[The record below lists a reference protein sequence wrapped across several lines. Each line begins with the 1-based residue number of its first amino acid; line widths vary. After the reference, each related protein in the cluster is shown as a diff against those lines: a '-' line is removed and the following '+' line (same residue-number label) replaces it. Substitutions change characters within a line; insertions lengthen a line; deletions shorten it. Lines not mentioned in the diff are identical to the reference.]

1 MFMVGT
7 SRSYFEN
14 VPKMIARSVSG
25 RDAYVVDIG
34 ALDSHDEVKDALAR
48 GSRREGEH
56 SRTLFVFDH
65 IYSKPYKQQGFFKAF
80 IFYLQQSYKQRG
92 FLRLF
97 IIHSLN
103 KSYKSI
109 PGNSTRLNK
118 KLSLSV
124 ALFSLVYTFKRL
136 NTI

>member
-1 MFMVGT
+1 MVGT

-65 IYSKPYKQQGFFKAF
+65 MENVDDRDVAKLNALLRPMNRDHALMTYDSETIDFSGSLFF
-80 IFYLQQSYKQRG
+80 
-92 FLRLF
+92 FLY
-97 IIHSLN
+97 H
-103 KSYKSI
+103 
-109 PGNSTRLNK
+109 
-118 KLSLSV
+118 LSLFF
-124 ALFSLVYTFKRL
+124 L
-136 NTI
+136 